1 MQPILTLIFETRQPA
16 VGACAAARHAVLER
30 RGWDVEARGLSGA
43 PAIRLLASRERHGS
57 VKRAVRFLGMGSD
70 NLIGLDTDDQGRL
83 DPRAWEQAFAAEPDE
98 PTIVVLQAGELNTGV
113 FDSFEQLIPIAKRY
127 HA

>member
-30 RGWDVEARGLSGA
+30 RGWDVEARGLCGA

-57 VKRAVRFLGMGSD
+57 VKRAVRLLGMGSD

-83 DPRAWEQAFAAEPDE
+83 DPQALEHSLGADPAAPA
-98 PTIVVLQAGELNTGV
+98 VVILQAGDLNTGV
-113 FDSFEQLIPIAKRY
+113 FDPFEE
-127 HA
+127 

>member
-43 PAIRLLASRERHGS
+43 PAIRLLSSRERHGS
-57 VKRAVRFLGMGSD
+57 VKRAVRLLGVGSD

-83 DPRAWEQAFAAEPDE
+83 DPLALEEALAASHNSPN
-98 PTIVVLQAGELNTGV
+98 IVVL
-113 FDSFEQLIPIAKRY
+113 
-127 HA
+127 